1 MLVID
6 TKDLTKT
13 FNGAGG
19 CREIN
24 LEVARGQVF
33 GLLGPNGAGKST
45 LVKTLLGLQRPTGG
59 QAKVLGHPPGTRAA
73 LARVGYLPELFR
85 YHDWLSGED
94 LLQVHGKLYRLPGAS
109 ISRRIPEVLELVGL
123 QGKGWQKVKTYS
135 KGMQQRIGLACA
147 LMPDPELLF
156 LDEPTSA
163 LDPIGRKEVR
173 DLLRFLKE
181 RGTTVFLN
189 SHLLS
194 EVETVCDQI
203 GIINNS
209 RLVVSGAFA
218 KLQAGPLQA
227 TITLSWGRQP
237 VQLPEIW
244 HQQKGPGSRAVITGP
259 VEDEQAIARLI
270 SQLVQQGAQIYE
282 VRQDKRSLEDLFVY
296 WVSQQGAEG
305 GGCYGANS

>member
-1 MLVID
+1 MLAIL
-6 TKDLTKT
+6 TKELTKT
-13 FNGAGG
+13 FNGSGG
-19 CREIN
+19 CQEIN
-24 LEVARGQVF
+24 LELARGHVF

-59 QAKVLGHPPGTRAA
+59 RAEVLGHPPGARAA
-73 LARVGYLPELFR
+73 LARTGYLPELFR

-94 LLQVHGKLYRLPGAS
+94 LLRVHGSLYRLPGAS

-123 QGKGWQKVKTYS
+123 KGKGRQKVKTYS

-163 LDPIGRKEVR
+163 LDPIGRREIR

-209 RLVVSGAFA
+209 RLVVSGSFA
-218 KLQAGPLQA
+218 ELQAGPLQA
-227 TITLSWGRQP
+227 TITLGWSGQP
-237 VQLPEIW
+237 AQLPENW
-244 HQQKGPGSRAVITGP
+244 HQQKCSGPRIVLNGP
-259 VEDEQAIARLI
+259 VEDEQALARLVG
-270 SQLVQQGAQIYE
+270 QLVRQGALIYE
-282 VRQDKRSLEDLFVY
+282 VRQEKRSLEDLFVY
-296 WVSQQGAEG
+296 WVSQRAEG
-305 GGCYGANS
+305 GACHGTNS